1 MEVIIIDRMIN
12 RLILRELKRP
22 KDRRHRAIIYLYY
35 DYGYTQQE
43 IGAMLGVHQSTIS
56 RLRNK
61 AIKGMMEMVK

>member
-12 RLILRELKRP
+12 HLILRELKRP
-22 KDRRHRAIIYLYY
+22 KDRRHRAIIYLSF
-35 DYGYTQQE
+35 DYGYTQKE
-43 IGAMLGVHQSTIS
+43 IGAMFGVHQSTVS